1 MLPAVIS
8 VIVSTYNGAAYLA
21 EALASVRAQDY
32 RPVELIVVDDG
43 SNDASPEIAASF
55 RPSVR
60 LMQAHQGL
68 AVARNAG
75 LAAATGTL
83 IAFLDQ
89 DDWWETD
96 KLRRQAAYLAEH
108 PEVDGV
114 LTQQRYFLSPGTG
127 TPLWLKPELLED
139 NQPGNT
145 PSTLLARKALFERL
159 GSFNPELELAS
170 DADWFMRAQAA
181 GAKFYELPAALTHRR
196 VHPVNHA
203 RSGPQPSA
211 PPPGTS
217 T

>member
-1 MLPAVIS
+1 MTPVLVS
-8 VIVSTYNGAAYLA
+8 VIVPTYNGAAYLG

-60 LMQAHQGL
+60 LMQPHQGL

-75 LAAATGTL
+75 LAASTGTL

-89 DDWWETD
+89 DDWWEVD

-108 PEVDGV
+108 REVDGV
-114 LTQQRYFLSPGTG
+114 LTQQRFFLSPGTG
-127 TPLWLKPELLED
+127 TPLWLTPGLLED
-139 NQPGNT
+139 NQPGSA

-159 GSFNPELELAS
+159 GGFNPELALDS

-181 GAKFYELPAALTHRR
+181 GANLYELPAALTHKR
-196 VHPVNHA
+196 VHPENHA
-203 RSGPQPSA
+203 RPAPQPSA
-211 PPPGTS
+211 APPETS
-217 T
+217 A

>member
-8 VIVSTYNGAAYLA
+8 VIVPTYNGAAYLA
-21 EALASVRAQDY
+21 ETLASVRAQDY

-60 LMQAHQGL
+60 LVQPHQGL

-89 DDWWETD
+89 DDWWEVD

-108 PEVDGV
+108 REVDGV
-114 LTQQRYFLSPGTG
+114 LTQQRFFLSP
-127 TPLWLKPELLED
+127 
-139 NQPGNT
+139 
-145 PSTLLARKALFERL
+145 
-159 GSFNPELELAS
+159 
-170 DADWFMRAQAA
+170 
-181 GAKFYELPAALTHRR
+181 
-196 VHPVNHA
+196 
-203 RSGPQPSA
+203 
-211 PPPGTS
+211 
-217 T
+217 